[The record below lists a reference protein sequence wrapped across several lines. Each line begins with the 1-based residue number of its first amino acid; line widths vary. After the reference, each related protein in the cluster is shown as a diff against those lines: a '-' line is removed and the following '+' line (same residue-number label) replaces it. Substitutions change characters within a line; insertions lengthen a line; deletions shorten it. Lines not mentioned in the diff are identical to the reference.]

1 MNAIRRWR
9 AVLLP
14 RLSYVLNRLA
24 IPGGARLPLSG
35 DDPAAPQAAVRPAPE
50 QALALFEGLDHVLR
64 LADRLPAGSPGD
76 HVRRSVCELIEA
88 NSSSER
94 REKLRTLLAVIEE
107 MEQRRARKLEQSSHT
122 LIAQLLAALRRDVV
136 PVLGDS
142 PRA

>member
-24 IPGGARLPLSG
+24 IAGGAPLPLRG
-35 DDPAAPQAAVRPAPE
+35 DDPVESHAAVRPAPE
-50 QALALFEGLDHVLR
+50 HAVALFEGLDHVLR
-64 LADRLPAGSPGD
+64 LAHRLPAGSPGD

-88 NSSSER
+88 NSGLER

-107 MEQRRARKLEQSSHT
+107 IEQRRARKLEQSSRA
-122 LIAQLLAALRRDVV
+122 LIAQLLTALRRDVV

-142 PRA
+142 PGA

>member
-1 MNAIRRWR
+1 
-9 AVLLP
+9 
-14 RLSYVLNRLA
+14 
-24 IPGGARLPLSG
+24 LSG
-35 DDPAAPQAAVRPAPE
+35 DDPASPPAAVRPAPE

-107 MEQRRARKLEQSSHT
+107 IEQRRARKLEQSSHT
-122 LIAQLLAALRRDVV
+122 LIAQLLAALHSDVV
-136 PVLGDS
+136 PALGDS

>member
-1 MNAIRRWR
+1 MNTIRRWGT
-9 AVLLP
+9 VLLP

-24 IPGGARLPLSG
+24 IPGAVRLPLSG
-35 DDPAAPQAAVRPAPE
+35 DDPAAPHAPARPAPE

-107 MEQRRARKLEQSSHT
+107 IEQRRARKLEQSSHT
-122 LIAQLLAALRRDVV
+122 LIAQLLAALHRDVV